1 MAELQ
6 LTADNLSSI
15 AKQLVGPIV
24 QQVKHELGL
33 TSPVAAPVVKETA
46 PVANTNV
53 NVQTESDQLADSY
66 DEQERMLIADL
77 SCPRLFTSRCKNGR
91 SYTTNLT
98 SQALQTLRDERKNR
112 NQFRHQL

>member
-53 NVQTESDQLADSY
+53 NVQTESDPLADAY
-66 DEQERMLIADL
+66 DKQEVKLIGEL
-77 SCPRLFTSRCKNGR
+77 SCPRLLTTRSKNGR